1 MHFDEK
7 TPHVHERAIM
17 DVKDKDGHFII
28 AQEKALREAGIELP
42 DPSKPEGR
50 YNNRKIT
57 LKKVL
62 EFFQYLFLFERS
74 AMPFEFIFFL

>member
-1 MHFDEK
+1 MAGILDYAMHFDEK

-28 AQEKALREAGIELP
+28 AQEKSPQRGWNRAP

-50 YNNRKIT
+50 YNNRKKLLLT
-57 LKKVL
+57 K
-62 EFFQYLFLFERS
+62 
-74 AMPFEFIFFL
+74 